1 MIIVKPVLF
10 PVLPRSKD
18 GGKECLWPKSTL
30 RCGISDVGLDD
41 QPM

>member
-1 MIIVKPVLF
+1 MIIVKQVLF
-10 PVLPRSKD
+10 PVLSRSKD

-30 RCGISDVGLDD
+30 RCGISGVGLDG